1 MTTDIPIYMQGSIP
15 EQKEEEQK
23 STVPQVEPNIP
34 IYMQGSEIAQPSIDE
49 PTALRKAQY
58 GAAQETYLLG
68 DIGRLTYAA
77 FSPKTIQ
84 QIERERQQKIFDE
97 FPEFKDGK
105 YDADAAV
112 LGGRALVMVTDPVY
126 LAMPWA
132 RAAQAG
138 RAYKGYKKYAAATAA
153 TSALGATVGG
163 GTTALKKGATGQE
176 LTGDDILFGATA
188 GAVLSP
194 VAMGVSAGVSK
205 VAGKVAPKF
214 FGGDKLKKEAVEE
227 LLKKNQV
234 QSLNLSQKQLDQVK
248 KISSLPEIKRLFKE
262 LAAEDN
268 NYIKFILPQQN
279 IIKKINEL
287 GLKSDDPK
295 ALETL
300 IKNLTS
306 AEVKLLKEAG
316 VKKAGPNSVA
326 RALNKQIK
334 LGIERQAKKEYDY
347 NVAVIEQI
355 HAIGGLKSQIGR
367 ALAIN
372 LTRPIIGAGM
382 GAGAGVLWADSEE
395 GFDNYVAAG
404 ASLGLISRALR
415 SGMLKGIPKNTQ
427 IGFSTE
433 LLKNYINNLARGTN
447 ILL

>member
-1 MTTDIPIYMQGSIP
+1 
-15 EQKEEEQK
+15 
-23 STVPQVEPNIP
+23 
-34 IYMQGSEIAQPSIDE
+34 
-49 PTALRKAQY
+49 
-58 GAAQETYLLG
+58 
-68 DIGRLTYAA
+68 
-77 FSPKTIQ
+77 
-84 QIERERQQKIFDE
+84 
-97 FPEFKDGK
+97 
-105 YDADAAV
+105 
-112 LGGRALVMVTDPVY
+112 MVTDPVY

-153 TSALGATVGG
+153 TAGLGAAVGG

-176 LTGDDILFGATA
+176 LTGSDILFGATA

-214 FGGDKLKKEAVEE
+214 FGGDKLKEEAVAE
-227 LLKKNQV
+227 LLKKNQI

-279 IIKKINEL
+279 IIKKINDL

-306 AEVKLLKEAG
+306 AEVKILKEAG
-316 VKKAGPNSVA
+316 VKKAGPKAGPELAVMPSHAVSA
-326 RALNKQIK
+326 KSQTLKNK
-334 LGIERQAKKEYDY
+334 AYHVMSYHDMP
-347 NVAVIEQI
+347 
-355 HAIGGLKSQIGR
+355 AIGGQVGDEGLELWCSKACIYRSSVR
-367 ALAIN
+367 AGHFSG
-372 LTRPIIGAGM
+372 GAG
-382 GAGAGVLWADSEE
+382 GGVHA
-395 GFDNYVAAG
+395 
-404 ASLGLISRALR
+404 
-415 SGMLKGIPKNTQ
+415 T
-427 IGFSTE
+427 
-433 LLKNYINNLARGTN
+433 
-447 ILL
+447 